1 MNFYATFS
9 IPFIVGVVTMFV
21 VLIVKYGSWI
31 FGLSAADRMRIV
43 KGIPS
48 RQTPLAVWEVV
59 RESLLHR
66 RIFKV
71 NPLLGYMHMS
81 LAFGWFLLI
90 VVGWIETVAYLGFR
104 YVPLHTRSHSWPAP
118 QYQRGGPISY
128 PTGSR
133 LFPAGRFSQGPE
145 RESPAYP
152 SGCGF
157 PG

>member
-71 NPLLGYMHMS
+71 NPLLGYMHMLS
-81 LAFGWFLLI
+81 LI
-90 VVGWIETVAYLGFR
+90 HI
-104 YVPLHTRSHSWPAP
+104 
-118 QYQRGGPISY
+118 
-128 PTGSR
+128 
-133 LFPAGRFSQGPE
+133 
-145 RESPAYP
+145 
-152 SGCGF
+152 
-157 PG
+157 

>member
-90 VVGWIETVAYLGFR
+90 VVGWIETVAYL
-104 YVPLHTRSHSWPAP
+104 AP
-118 QYQRGGPISY
+118 VQYLSSVQGAQGNRNRHLAGIIHQNQRIQKLIPGIDEGVD
-128 PTGSR
+128 
-133 LFPAGRFSQGPE
+133 GRG
-145 RESPAYP
+145 
-152 SGCGF
+152 
-157 PG
+157 